1 MSQFKLGSSCSFKKR
16 VCSPLKNIQWLD
28 TASLHSE
35 SSQLDAFCVLLCAI
49 YRTQEMVV
57 KVLEMLAHGI
67 TFHELNK

>member
-1 MSQFKLGSSCSFKKR
+1 M
-16 VCSPLKNIQWLD
+16 
-28 TASLHSE
+28 
-35 SSQLDAFCVLLCAI
+35 QLDASCVLLCAI